1 MWHNWLTHNIR
12 TSRYASQTNITL
24 VNADFFLFNKMKF
37 QSVFLCANSVLKLML
52 GAAVKVCMMEE
63 VDCVGAQWKLS
74 PKCWELSNG
83 GYYRYHYYYHY
94 YHCSLLTNLHI
105 VMFHLPDLSSSSST
119 GSVSA
124 RAPAP
129 APAQEMFR
137 HLALELISSHHHNST
152 F

>member
-1 MWHNWLTHNIR
+1 
-12 TSRYASQTNITL
+12 
-24 VNADFFLFNKMKF
+24 
-37 QSVFLCANSVLKLML
+37 ML

-105 VMFHLPDLSSSSST
+105 VMFHLPDLSSSST

-124 RAPAP
+124 PAHYQHQHRRCS
-129 APAQEMFR
+129 ATW
-137 HLALELISSHHHNST
+137 LWS
-152 F
+152 